1 MRKWDRLYA
10 TEAKNLLVDLGWSKA
25 RLAREMGLRE
35 ATVYGWS
42 DIWPLYA
49 LKFVEM
55 AKAMEELKHAN
66 SVVQERLEILT
77 NTLRS
82 SFKDHE
88 EFRR

>member
-10 TEAKNLLVDLGWSKA
+10 IEAKSLLVDLGWSKA

-35 ATVYGWS
+35 ATVYGWAE
-42 DIWPLYA
+42 IWPLYA

-55 AKAMEELKHAN
+55 AKAIKELKHDN
-66 SVVQERLEILT
+66 SVVEERLEFLT

-88 EFRR
+88 DFRH